1 MTLFFRD
8 VGKMRGAAMKITHQ
22 VNPTLIADAN
32 ETTAFYAEENW
43 ENEGGHLSNRDIKGI
58 SLRPFSNEIDRLEA
72 QVKLSANKLTSD
84 FVNGRVGTRYNTY
97 DHRARVLRLQRAELD
112 AMRNSFNDPNKSQ

>member
-32 ETTAFYAEENW
+32 ETTASCAEENW
-43 ENEGGHLSNRDIKGI
+43 ENEGGHLSNHDIKGA
-58 SLRPFSNEIDRLEA
+58 SLLSFSNEIDRLED
-72 QVKLSANKLTSD
+72 QVKLSANKLARD

-112 AMRNSFNDPNKSQ
+112 AMRSRFNDSKK